1 VVTCPIP
8 DAATDTANL
17 GLGETGFA
25 TSTGGSGPGAV
36 VWTLGAPAWARFGS
50 ALGWAG
56 VGWAGFRLSGAGF
69 SSRGL
74 PNFSALGAATSGFS
88 ALGAATSGF
97 SALGA
102 ASSGFSA
109 LGAATSGFSALGAA
123 TSGFSALGASPS
135 FGSTLDWSSGCSAIV
150 VAGTT
155 DVCAKAVPAP
165 ITAAASMSAT
175 TTTMFLN
182 LTRSSLAK
190 RDRRRV

>member
-1 VVTCPIP
+1 LVTCPIP
-8 DAATDTANL
+8 DAATDTANF

-74 PNFSALGAATSGFS
+74 PN
-88 ALGAATSGF
+88 
-97 SALGA
+97 
-102 ASSGFSA
+102 
-109 LGAATSGFSALGAA
+109 FSALGAA

>member
-1 VVTCPIP
+1 MVTCPIP

-25 TSTGGSGPGAV
+25 TSPGGSGPGAV

-88 ALGAATSGF
+88 ALGA
-97 SALGA
+97 
-102 ASSGFSA
+102 
-109 LGAATSGFSALGAA
+109 
-123 TSGFSALGASPS
+123 SPS

-165 ITAAASMSAT
+165 ITAAVSMSAT

>member
-1 VVTCPIP
+1 
-8 DAATDTANL
+8 L

-56 VGWAGFRLSGAGF
+56 VGWAGVGWAGFRLSGAGF

-74 PNFSALGAATSGFS
+74 PN
-88 ALGAATSGF
+88 
-97 SALGA
+97 
-102 ASSGFSA
+102 FSA

-165 ITAAASMSAT
+165 ITAAVSMSAT

>member
-1 VVTCPIP
+1 MVTCPIP
-8 DAATDTANL
+8 DAATDTASF

-88 ALGAATSGF
+88 ALGA
-97 SALGA
+97 
-102 ASSGFSA
+102 
-109 LGAATSGFSALGAA
+109 
-123 TSGFSALGASPS
+123 SPS

-165 ITAAASMSAT
+165 ITAAVSMSAT

>member
-109 LGAATSGFSALGAA
+109 LGAATSGFSALGA
-123 TSGFSALGASPS
+123 SPS

>member
-1 VVTCPIP
+1 MVTCPIP
-8 DAATDTANL
+8 DAATDTASF

-50 ALGWAG
+50 ALGWTGVGWAG

-74 PNFSALGAATSGFS
+74 PN
-88 ALGAATSGF
+88 
-97 SALGA
+97 
-102 ASSGFSA
+102 
-109 LGAATSGFSALGAA
+109 FSALGAA

-165 ITAAASMSAT
+165 ITAAVSMSAT